1 MGSGSGLIEPP
12 DPATAAALARLYDLD
27 LRDDPGDI
35 DLYRALADRA
45 GGPILELAVGSGRLA
60 VPLARAGH
68 PVTGVDRDPAMLARA
83 RSRAAEAGVPSERLA
98 LHEADLVDVRLP
110 DAGRYAFAFLALNS
124 LMVLPARDAQRAA
137 LRTIAAHL
145 APGGIA
151 AVDLWLPDA
160 DDLGRYDGR
169 MILEWIRPD
178 PTTGALVTKTG
189 SAVHDA
195 ATGTIVLT
203 SMFDEA
209 RQGEP
214 PDRWIR
220 QDRLRLVSSDDLCEF
235 AEAAGLRV
243 ELLAGG
249 YDLGA
254 FEPGAERAVLVAER
268 P

>member
-1 MGSGSGLIEPP
+1 MIEPP

-27 LRDDPGDI
+27 LREDPGDI

-45 GGPILELAVGSGRLA
+45 EGPILELGVGSGRVA
-60 VPLARAGH
+60 VPLARAGYT
-68 PVTGVDRDPAMLARA
+68 VTGVDQDAAMLARA
-83 RSRAAEAGVPSERLA
+83 RARATEGGVSGERLV

-124 LMVLPARDAQRAA
+124 LMVLADRDAQRAA
-137 LRTIAAHL
+137 LRTLAAHL

-151 AVDLWLPDA
+151 AVDVWLPDA

-169 MILEWIRPD
+169 VILEWIRPD
-178 PTTGALVTKTG
+178 PTTGTLITKTG

-209 RQGEP
+209 RQGAP
-214 PDRWIR
+214 PTRWIR
-220 QDRLRLVSSDDLCEF
+220 QDRLRLVSADELSEF
-235 AEAAGLRV
+235 AGTAGLRV
-243 ELLAGG
+243 ELLADG
-249 YDLGA
+249 YDLGD
-254 FEPGAERAVLVAER
+254 FGPGAERAVLVAER
-268 P
+268 A

>member
-1 MGSGSGLIEPP
+1 MIDPP

-27 LRDDPGDI
+27 LRDDPGDL

-45 GGPILELAVGSGRLA
+45 DGPILELAVGSGRVA

-68 PVTGVDRDPAMLARA
+68 AVTGVDSDGAMLARA
-83 RSRAAEAGVPSERLA
+83 RARADEAGVAPERMA
-98 LHEADLVDVRLP
+98 LHEADLVEVRLP
-110 DAGRYAFAFLALNS
+110 DAGRYALALLALNS
-124 LMVLPARDAQRAA
+124 LMVLPDRDAQRAA
-137 LRTIAAHL
+137 FGTLAAHL
-145 APGGIA
+145 APGGLA
-151 AVDLWLPDA
+151 AVDAWLPDA

-169 MILEWIRPD
+169 VILEWIRPD
-178 PTTGALVTKTG
+178 PTSGALITKTG

-203 SMFDEA
+203 ALFDEA
-209 RQGEP
+209 PQGGTP
-214 PDRWIR
+214 IRWIR
-220 QDRLRLVSSDDLCEF
+220 QDRLRIVSADELCEF

-243 ELLAGG
+243 EVLAGG

-254 FEPGAERAVLVAER
+254 FGPGAERAILVAER

>member
-1 MGSGSGLIEPP
+1 LIEPP

-27 LRDDPGDI
+27 LGEDPGDI

-45 GGPILELAVGSGRLA
+45 GGPILELAVGSGRVA
-60 VPLARAGH
+60 VPLARAGYT
-68 PVTGVDRDPAMLARA
+68 VTGVDLDTAMLARA
-83 RSRAAEAGVPSERLA
+83 RARATEAGVPGERLA
-98 LHEADLVDVRLP
+98 LHEADLVDARLP
-110 DAGRYAFAFLALNS
+110 DAGRYAFAYLALNS
-124 LMVLPARDAQRAA
+124 LMVLPDRDAQRAA
-137 LRTIAAHL
+137 LRTLAVHL

-151 AVDLWLPDA
+151 AVDVWLPDA

-169 MILEWIRPD
+169 VILEWIRPD
-178 PTTGALVTKTG
+178 PTTGALVAKTG

-214 PDRWIR
+214 ASRWIR
-220 QDRLRLVSSDDLCEF
+220 QDRLRLVSADELSEF

-243 ELLAGG
+243 ELVAGG
-249 YDLGA
+249 YDLGD
-254 FEPGAERAVLVAER
+254 FGPGAERAVLVAER
-268 P
+268 A